1 MSTPSDL
8 ILKLRPLFEP
18 ASVAVVGASNDPSKW
33 GFRILSNILS
43 GGFKGRVYAVN
54 PNVAEAVRLKTYPR
68 VTDIPE
74 VPDLVVIVVPPPAV
88 PPVMRD
94 CAEKG
99 VRAVVVITAGFAEIG
114 GEGERLQQEI
124 TDIARAAGIRFV
136 GPNSFGILNPV
147 HGLYSQMP
155 PIFPPA
161 GPFGVISQS
170 GNIIGTIARLLIG
183 RAFGCSKCVSIGNQA
198 DLRAEDYLEYFAQ
211 DPHTR
216 VILCYIEGFKDGA
229 RFFNMA
235 KEVSKEKPIILLKA
249 GQTPAGAKA
258 ARSHTAS
265 LAGSDAVIAGMC
277 KQAGIIR
284 VKTLDELVD
293 VGIAFLRQPL
303 PRGRRVGV
311 VTAGGGWGVLA
322 ADACDEMGLNVVSLP
337 PETIEELD
345 SFMPPWW
352 NRGNPVDLVAGT
364 SGEGFFRVL
373 EVVLRCPAVDGVIM
387 LGLMP
392 ILAPGQF
399 RRPSEGDEK
408 EQMREAMVSGAAELF
423 DRLNELSD
431 RYNKPVVVASEPFGF
446 GAALN
451 RRITHAIA
459 DRNSVY
465 YEMPHQAASVFAKL
479 VQYGEYRRQWQ

>member
-1 MSTPSDL
+1 
-8 ILKLRPLFEP
+8 
-18 ASVAVVGASNDPSKW
+18 
-33 GFRILSNILS
+33 
-43 GGFKGRVYAVN
+43 
-54 PNVAEAVRLKTYPR
+54 
-68 VTDIPE
+68 
-74 VPDLVVIVVPPPAV
+74 
-88 PPVMRD
+88 
-94 CAEKG
+94 
-99 VRAVVVITAGFAEIG
+99 
-114 GEGERLQQEI
+114 
-124 TDIARAAGIRFV
+124 
-136 GPNSFGILNPV
+136 
-147 HGLYSQMP
+147 
-155 PIFPPA
+155 
-161 GPFGVISQS
+161 
-170 GNIIGTIARLLIG
+170 
-183 RAFGCSKCVSIGNQA
+183 
-198 DLRAEDYLEYFAQ
+198 
-211 DPHTR
+211 
-216 VILCYIEGFKDGA
+216 
-229 RFFNMA
+229 
-235 KEVSKEKPIILLKA
+235 
-249 GQTPAGAKA
+249 
-258 ARSHTAS
+258 
-265 LAGSDAVIAGMC
+265 MC

-373 EVVLRCPAVDGVIM
+373 EVVLRCPVVDGVIM

-408 EQMREAMVSGAAELF
+408 EQMRDAMVSGAAELF

-431 RYNKPVVVASEPFGF
+431 RYDKPVVVASEPFGF